1 MNEKP
6 ILFNAEMVNAILSG
20 RKTQTRRIMKVQPS
34 EHFHPQT
41 IHGAMDFT
49 AHWYT
54 HGVIDKDGYL
64 QPARK
69 DVFGVADED
78 EGYTCP
84 LGAVGDQLWVR
95 ETFALLGNEDGVCVD
110 WQDNMVKGDEQ
121 AAARIYKASCE
132 QKHGD
137 YGLYSI
143 PDSAYWKPDTTNM
156 KYEGTWRPSIHMP
169 RWASRINLLITGVR
183 VERLQDISQEDAQA
197 EGMELTGW
205 RPTYSDPDSGGEYET
220 PYDNFA
226 ELWTSIYGEESWQ
239 ANPWVWVINFERMEA
254 K

>member
-20 RKTQTRRIMKVQPS
+20 RKTQTRRIMKVQPENPQLGLRRILESKDSS
-34 EHFHPQT
+34 ENGKYFWSQSD
-41 IHGAMDFT
+41 AC
-49 AHWYT
+49 
-54 HGVIDKDGYL
+54 GVKSRSN
-64 QPARK
+64 P
-69 DVFGVADED
+69 FS
-78 EGYTCP
+78 CP

-95 ETFALLGNEDGVCVD
+95 ETFALLGNEDGVCID
-110 WQDNMVKGDEQ
+110 WKGNLIKGDEQ
-121 AAARIYKASCE
+121 DAASIYKASCE

-156 KYEGTWRPSIHMP
+156 KYEGSWRPSIHMP

-183 VERLQDISQEDAQA
+183 VERLNTISTGDAMA
-197 EGMELTGW
+197 EGYPAERESTGGSLDAW
-205 RPTYSDPDSGGEYET
+205 LWFRDLWDGIYPDNTFEV
-220 PYDNFA
+220 
-226 ELWTSIYGEESWQ
+226 
-239 ANPWVWVINFERMEA
+239 NPWCWVIEFERMEA

>member
-6 ILFNAEMVNAILSG
+6 ILFNSEMVNAILSG

-54 HGVIDKDGYL
+54 PGVIDKDGYL

-95 ETFALLGNEDGVCVD
+95 ETYRMARSLDTHSPSEVAELSLNAGYKNPWAPIQLEADGT
-110 WQDNMVKGDEQ
+110 
-121 AAARIYKASCE
+121 RIGKWT
-132 QKHGD
+132 GF
-137 YGLYSI
+137 
-143 PDSAYWKPDTTNM
+143 DTPPVITEAG
-156 KYEGTWRPSIHMP
+156 KLRPSLHMP

-183 VERLQDISQEDAQA
+183 VERLQDISDADASA
-197 EGMELTGW
+197 EGCKISSMQSGECL
-205 RPTYSDPDSGGEYET
+205 SDM
-220 PYDNFA
+220 FA
-226 ELWTSIYGEESWQ
+226 RLWKSIYGDESWQ

>member
-20 RKTQTRRIMKVQPS
+20 RKTQTRRIMRDQP
-34 EHFHPQT
+34 E
-41 IHGAMDFT
+41 
-49 AHWYT
+49 
-54 HGVIDKDGYL
+54 VI
-64 QPARK
+64 PP
-69 DVFGVADED
+69 ED
-78 EGYTCP
+78 ECGVPGYWIPYNAGKTMVRNEMMTIACP
-84 LGAVGDQLWVR
+84 LGNPGDQLWVR
-95 ETFALLGNEDGVCVD
+95 ETWARYNIDQASHDMAYRATTPADWPKDG
-110 WQDNMVKGDEQ
+110 
-121 AAARIYKASCE
+121 
-132 QKHGD
+132 
-137 YGLYSI
+137 L
-143 PDSAYWKPDTTNM
+143 
-156 KYEGTWRPSIHMP
+156 WRPSIHMP

-239 ANPWVWVINFERMEA
+239 ANPWVWVIEFERMEA

>member
-6 ILFNAEMVNAILSG
+6 ILFNAEMVQAILSG

-54 HGVIDKDGYL
+54 PGVIDKDGYL

-95 ETFALLGNEDGVCVD
+95 ENFYQHGVWNQPYFGECSDPEDAYFS
-110 WQDNMVKGDEQ
+110 GDKRVLY
-121 AAARIYKASCE
+121 AADGGSV
-132 QKHGD
+132 KHG
-137 YGLYSI
+137 
-143 PDSAYWKPDTTNM
+143 
-156 KYEGTWRPSIHMP
+156 GTRDDFWRSRPSIHMP

-183 VERLQDISQEDAQA
+183 VERLQAITLGDICKEIGCGLYDF
-197 EGMELTGW
+197 
-205 RPTYSDPDSGGEYET
+205 RPATYGFQVWEK
-220 PYDNFA
+220 
-226 ELWTSIYGEESWQ
+226 LWKSIYGEENWE

>member
-6 ILFNAEMVNAILSG
+6 ILFNAEMVQAILSD

-54 HGVIDKDGYL
+54 PGVIDKDGYL

-78 EGYTCP
+78 EGYACP

-95 ETFALLGNEDGVCVD
+95 ETFQGPLFDYEQMESYLEDSAKFESPEYCV
-110 WQDNMVKGDEQ
+110 
-121 AAARIYKASCE
+121 YKADGNTAPEFVDADDNLHC
-132 QKHGD
+132 K
-137 YGLYSI
+137 
-143 PDSAYWKPDTTNM
+143 
-156 KYEGTWRPSIHMP
+156 WRPSIHMP

-183 VERLQDISQEDAQA
+183 VERLNDISQEDAQA

-205 RPTYSDPDSGGEYET
+205 RPTYSDPDSGGECET

-226 ELWTSIYGEESWQ
+226 ELWASIYGAESWQ

>member
-54 HGVIDKDGYL
+54 PGVIDKDGYL

-78 EGYTCP
+78 EGYACP

-95 ETFALLGNEDGVCVD
+95 ETFQGPLFDYEQMESYLEDSAKFESPEYCV
-110 WQDNMVKGDEQ
+110 
-121 AAARIYKASCE
+121 YKADGNTAPEFVDADDNLHC
-132 QKHGD
+132 K
-137 YGLYSI
+137 
-143 PDSAYWKPDTTNM
+143 
-156 KYEGTWRPSIHMP
+156 WRPSIHMP

-183 VERLQDISQEDAQA
+183 VERLQSITLGDICKEIGCGLYDF
-197 EGMELTGW
+197 
-205 RPTYSDPDSGGEYET
+205 RPATYGFQVWE
-220 PYDNFA
+220 
-226 ELWTSIYGEESWQ
+226 ELWKSIYGEESWQ

>member
-1 MNEKP
+1 METTGSTTSKERP
-6 ILFNAEMVNAILSG
+6 IFFNAEMVNAILSG

-54 HGVIDKDGYL
+54 PGVIDKDGYL

-78 EGYTCP
+78 EGYTFP

-95 ETFALLGNEDGVCVD
+95 ETFQGPLFDY
-110 WQDNMVKGDEQ
+110 EQ
-121 AAARIYKASCE
+121 MESYLE
-132 QKHGD
+132 
-137 YGLYSI
+137 
-143 PDSAYWKPDTTNM
+143 DSAKFESPEYCVYRADGNTAPEFVDADDNLHCK
-156 KYEGTWRPSIHMP
+156 WRPSIHMP
-169 RWASRINLLITGVR
+169 RLASRINLLITGVR
-183 VERLQDISQEDAQA
+183 VERLQDISEQDAMA
-197 EGMELTGW
+197 EGCLYGKGNGEIDLAV
-205 RPTYSDPDSGGEYET
+205 RPENHFHT
-220 PYDNFA
+220 
-226 ELWTSIYGEESWQ
+226 LWASIYGAENWQ

>member
-1 MNEKP
+1 METTGSTTSKERP

-34 EHFHPQT
+34 EHFHPQD
-41 IHGAMDFT
+41 IKGAMDFT

-54 HGVIDKDGYL
+54 PGVIDKDGYL

-84 LGAVGDQLWVR
+84 LGAIGDQLWVR
-95 ETFALLGNEDGVCVD
+95 EAFAT
-110 WQDNMVKGDEQ
+110 
-121 AAARIYKASCE
+121 
-132 QKHGD
+132 
-137 YGLYSI
+137 GLCTKSTLAYRATHR
-143 PDSAYWKPDTTNM
+143 PDDLE
-156 KYEGTWRPSIHMP
+156 EGWFEKIKWTPSIHMP
-169 RWASRINLLITGVR
+169 RWASRINLLITSVR
-183 VERLQDISQEDAQA
+183 VERLQAITLGDICKEIGCSLYDF
-197 EGMELTGW
+197 
-205 RPTYSDPDSGGEYET
+205 RPATYGFQVWE
-220 PYDNFA
+220 
-226 ELWTSIYGEESWQ
+226 ELWKSIYGEESWQ

>member
-6 ILFNAEMVNAILSG
+6 ILFNSEMVNAILSG

-54 HGVIDKDGYL
+54 PGVIDKDGYL

-95 ETFALLGNEDGVCVD
+95 EKFYQHGVWNQPYFGECSDPEDAYFS
-110 WQDNMVKGDEQ
+110 GDKRVLY
-121 AAARIYKASCE
+121 AADGGSV
-132 QKHGD
+132 KHG
-137 YGLYSI
+137 
-143 PDSAYWKPDTTNM
+143 
-156 KYEGTWRPSIHMP
+156 GTRDDFWRSRPSIHMP

-183 VERLQDISQEDAQA
+183 VERLNTISTGDAMA
-197 EGMELTGW
+197 EGYPAEREATGGSLDAW
-205 RPTYSDPDSGGEYET
+205 LWFR
-220 PYDNFA
+220 
-226 ELWTSIYGEESWQ
+226 ELWDGIYPDNTFEV
-239 ANPWVWVINFERMEA
+239 NPWCWVIEFE
-254 K
+254 

>member
-20 RKTQTRRIMKVQPS
+20 RKTQTRRIIS
-34 EHFHPQT
+34 EKTLH
-41 IHGAMDFT
+41 
-49 AHWYT
+49 
-54 HGVIDKDGYL
+54 L
-64 QPARK
+64 
-69 DVFGVADED
+69 FGVASSAGECHPLELCDDRSQSYYVEF
-78 EGYTCP
+78 CP
-84 LGAVGDQLWVR
+84 LGKPGDQLWVR
-95 ETFALLGNEDGVCVD
+95 ETFSLLGNEDGVCVD
-110 WQDNMVKGDEQ
+110 WQDNMVKSDEQ

-156 KYEGTWRPSIHMP
+156 KYEGSWRPSIHMP

-183 VERLQDISQEDAQA
+183 VERLNTISTGDAMA
-197 EGMELTGW
+197 EGYPAEREATGGSLDAW
-205 RPTYSDPDSGGEYET
+205 LWFR
-220 PYDNFA
+220 
-226 ELWTSIYGEESWQ
+226 ELWDGIYPDNTFEV
-239 ANPWVWVINFERMEA
+239 NPWCWVIEFERMEA